1 MPGVYAPSPDDAVR
15 MGPSTVHR
23 TKEISKDP
31 FFLFASFSREMHYHN
46 YHTLGKRGAIK
57 DATAAAKHDTNS
69 TA

>member
-15 MGPSTVHR
+15 MGPSTVHEPRKFPR
-23 TKEISKDP
+23 TL
-31 FFLFASFSREMHYHN
+31 FFSFANFSQEMH

-69 TA
+69 TV